1 MGWYAVYR
9 REMLLLW
16 KKIGRMGY
24 VFPSIISPF
33 IYFFAFGL
41 GLSGRVSVEG
51 GYLPFLASGII
62 GMTVMTSG
70 FQQTASSI
78 SAGRLYFRHF
88 HSLVLSPVSHV
99 AAVWGVILAG
109 MSRAAIFGSLILVVG
124 FISFGIGIKSSAWF
138 AGVLLGGFCFSSL
151 GLVVGMLVRQVDDIS
166 LVNSFFITPMT
177 FFGGSFFPI
186 QNLPSWLSFLAGWFP
201 IGAINTL
208 LRATAWNGAVLEA
221 ALILAGLGAVFFACG
236 VYLYSHYSEY

>member
-1 MGWYAVYR
+1 MGWYAVYC

-41 GLSGRVSVEG
+41 GLSGRVNVDG

-62 GMTVMTSG
+62 GMTVMTNG

-78 SAGRLYFRHF
+78 SSGRLYFRHF

-99 AAVWGVILAG
+99 AAVWGVVLAG
-109 MSRAAIFGSLILVVG
+109 IARAAIFGTLVLLVG
-124 FISFGIGIKSSAWF
+124 FISFGTGIQSSTWF
-138 AGVLLGGFCFSSL
+138 AGILLGGFCFSSL

-177 FFGGSFFPI
+177 FFGGSFFPV
-186 QNLPSWLSFLAGWFP
+186 QNLPSWLSALAVWFP

-208 LRATAWNGAVLEA
+208 LRADAWGIETLEA
-221 ALILAGLGAVFFACG
+221 AAILAGLGSVFFACG
-236 VYLYSHYSEY
+236 VYLYSRYSEY